1 MGGRSVGGW
10 LEGALADVDGRH
22 LLGGEPVGE
31 GWPLPPPPV
40 HAHPLPGNIVGQIHL
55 EPRILC
61 YLCCNGGFV
70 KRKVKAKKFQT
81 VRRRKKTKASQKTK
95 SASKHI

>member
-1 MGGRSVGGW
+1 MGGRLGGWVGGW
-10 LEGALADVDGRH
+10 AEGALADVDGRY

-31 GWPLPPPPV
+31 GRPLPPPPV

-55 EPRILC
+55 EPRTLC

-70 KRKVKAKKFQT
+70 KAKSKSKKVSNSEKK
-81 VRRRKKTKASQKTK
+81 KKN
-95 SASKHI
+95 